1 MDALTSDDLLF
12 AHDRRDD
19 LRRRLSRSRSRV
31 RLLSHPGN
39 GGQIYLGSGN
49 NKRGSAWFFFLRY
62 FAFAGNIALAF
73 MEFGDFKP
81 ETQPLRDGTQICKH
95 LKSAVGLLIV
105 VQEFVIGCTLI
116 LRVYAMYSFN
126 KHILWLLV
134 VAAAVT
140 VGLGAWSVVPAGPTP
155 IIPISLPG
163 CQILHSTAQS
173 IRMAAAWEAE
183 LACNVL
189 ILGLTMYRAWQ
200 QTRDGLLPD
209 GSLWTIMMRD
219 GAMYFAVI
227 CLVNLANILMFYLGD
242 VNMNASLAWFTA
254 MISVVM
260 ITRLTLNLRAVASVD
275 IVSDGDAPPHTAL
288 GTLRFATSTAG
299 AQEESRW

>member
-12 AHDRRDD
+12 AHDRR
-19 LRRRLSRSRSRV
+19 LNTSLSLAGLVVLVYDYFLTLEMEVKYTWAR
-31 RLLSHPGN
+31 
-39 GGQIYLGSGN
+39 GN

-81 ETQPLRDGTQICKH
+81 EVRCICKH